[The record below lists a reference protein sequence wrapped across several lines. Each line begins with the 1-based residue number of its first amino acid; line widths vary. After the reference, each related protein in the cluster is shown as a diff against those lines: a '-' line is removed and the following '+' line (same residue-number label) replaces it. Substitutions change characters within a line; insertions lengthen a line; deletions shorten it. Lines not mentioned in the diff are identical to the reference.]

1 MYLLAKQDLFKN
13 YYKLQPTE
21 AQLLTTLI
29 WMPWITKFLYGIIAD
44 QCPILGSR
52 KKAWLIIMG
61 LLQFISLT
69 IAAHADIPD
78 AHIMAL
84 LLALMSFSGAFVD
97 VIIDAMMVIQ
107 AKKYPETGSQELL
120 SFSWMV
126 GGFAA
131 MIGGVTAACIL

>member
-1 MYLLAKQDLFKN
+1 
-13 YYKLQPTE
+13 
-21 AQLLTTLI
+21 
-29 WMPWITKFLYGIIAD
+29 
-44 QCPILGSR
+44 
-52 KKAWLIIMG
+52 MG

-97 VIIDAMMVIQ
+97 VVIDAMMVIQ